1 MRPEAPGVQAKDF
14 CHYHEMQTREWAGSS
29 LPGWS
34 WEQGCP
40 GNTGAVF
47 PGRYFPVF
55 PALSNTPPGN
65 TGKYFLLQLFY
76 HFSSKS

>member
-1 MRPEAPGVQAKDF
+1 MLDAMLKHPQITNLELCFQNKSA
-14 CHYHEMQTREWAGSS
+14 
-29 LPGWS
+29 LN
-34 WEQGCP
+34 QGCP
-40 GNTGAVF
+40 GNTGVVF